1 MVFSTFEILDKIIQ
15 YDQSNETPL
24 NIFLSNTQFSI
35 LQYETRNFSRTS
47 RGTKSTFKIEPCPI
61 KVHRMF
67 SFWGAEEGSAR
78 ETMVTN
84 E

>member
-1 MVFSTFEILDKIIQ
+1 MVFSTYEILDKIIQ

-24 NIFLSNTQFSI
+24 FCSMKHEIFLE
-35 LQYETRNFSRTS
+35 LQ
-47 RGTKSTFKIEPCPI
+47 GVQKSTFKIEPRPI

-67 SFWGAEEGSAR
+67 SLRGAEEGGAR